1 MHDDV
6 EANIRAILRQG
17 ALEGGGDFASG
28 RFTWSP
34 WVGRADPTF
43 QELLDRGLIELVS
56 RKVERG
62 VLELSRWRWTP
73 QGRAALEGAGTRH

>member
-17 ALEGGGDFASG
+17 ALQGGADFASG
-28 RFTWSP
+28 RYTWSP

-43 QELLDRGLIELVS
+43 QELLDRGLVELVS
-56 RKVERG
+56 REVEG
-62 VLELSRWRWTP
+62 SVEMSRWRWTAA
-73 QGRAALEGAGTRH
+73 GRAALEGAGTRH